1 MTEKHQTFS
10 ELWEKAHNGKQIP
23 IAKKNEN
30 KKIAEEWFERGVK
43 YAYDKIKAVI
53 MGENNRED
61 KNGI

>member
-1 MTEKHQTFS
+1 MTEKHQAFS
-10 ELWEKAHNGKQIP
+10 ELWGKVHDGKQIP

-53 MGENNRED
+53 IGE
-61 KNGI
+61 GTC